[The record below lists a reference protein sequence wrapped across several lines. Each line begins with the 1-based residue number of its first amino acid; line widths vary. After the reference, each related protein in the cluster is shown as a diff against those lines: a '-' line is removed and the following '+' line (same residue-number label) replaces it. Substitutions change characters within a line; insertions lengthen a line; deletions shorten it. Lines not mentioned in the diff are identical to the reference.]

1 VKGVFTRERV
11 MRDNLGQIADNF
23 RMTRDFISDRIFPFL
38 NQYDTPEEDQA

>member
-1 VKGVFTRERV
+1 